1 MFTPFNDA
9 SYFGTKTRVT
19 MSEADNISSPLER
32 PGRGH
37 LAWDIEHFAPYPV
50 DNSSRSKAQP
60 FDNI

>member
-1 MFTPFNDA
+1 MTIRITNKKKFSAHGTFTCTSVDA

-37 LAWDIEHFAPYPV
+37 LA
-50 DNSSRSKAQP
+50 
-60 FDNI
+60 

>member
-37 LAWDIEHFAPYPV
+37 LAWDIQWDIQKIKYEQNPCPQ
-50 DNSSRSKAQP
+50 SLT
-60 FDNI
+60 